1 VKPLNRGVAMTMTRV
16 EIAQQEADMID
27 GLSGERDLR
36 LHVVGDSTTVDGTKL
51 LAAAARRYSS
61 RSSRSVWTYSH
72 SWRSLPRSAWGSVS
86 VLASCEN
93 VGEIADARR
102 RGYATALVVPEH
114 TTKRLYRDGR
124 QKILPCPEQTSSVS
138 CADCKL
144 CMRDDYLR
152 EAGITIAFAAHGS
165 VGSKN
170 KALAAL
176 AAAQVPLARSA

>member
-1 VKPLNRGVAMTMTRV
+1 
-16 EIAQQEADMID
+16 
-27 GLSGERDLR
+27 
-36 LHVVGDSTTVDGTKL
+36 
-51 LAAAARRYSS
+51 
-61 RSSRSVWTYSH
+61 
-72 SWRSLPRSAWGSVS
+72 LPRRAWGSIS

-93 VGEIADARR
+93 AGDIADARR

-124 QKILPCPEQTSSVS
+124 QKILPCPEQTSGVS
-138 CADCKL
+138 CEKCKL
-144 CMRDDYLR
+144 CQRDDYLR

-176 AAAQVPLARSA
+176 TAARAPVARSA